1 MLCYLVHDSEL
12 DSLKASF
19 LYDRRK
25 KQHRPTNAR
34 GGMLNVLITIY
45 AQHHE
50 ALRLLQ
56 IELFISSKGFQI
68 DHKF

>member
-1 MLCYLVHDSEL
+1 M
-12 DSLKASF
+12 F
-19 LYDRRK
+19 
-25 KQHRPTNAR
+25 
-34 GGMLNVLITIY
+34 LITIY